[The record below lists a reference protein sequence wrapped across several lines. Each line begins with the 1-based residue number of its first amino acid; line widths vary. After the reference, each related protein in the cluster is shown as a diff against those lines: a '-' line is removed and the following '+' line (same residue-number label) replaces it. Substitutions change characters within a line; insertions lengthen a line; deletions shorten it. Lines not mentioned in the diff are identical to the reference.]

1 MNIQEYI
8 SSGILDTYVLGGLS
22 EEERLEVENY
32 AIIHPE
38 IAEEIKQAHVVLEQL
53 ALKNAVIPP
62 AFLKEKLFEK
72 INNEPKTTSSKAKPI
87 SMFNIGSWSIAASWF
102 VGLVFGG
109 LAIYY
114 RSQWKSS
121 EQKLIALQ
129 TQNKQLV
136 DSYNLTKFGFEKATN
151 QLSSLSDT
159 SLKLVALKQLENK
172 PFATAQVFWSKS
184 KEEVYL
190 SARYLPSAPQGKQY
204 QLWAIVDGKPV
215 DAGIVPSTGI
225 PELFKMKNIGNASAF
240 AITIEPLGGSVSPT
254 LETMCV
260 MGGV

>member
-1 MNIQEYI
+1 MNAQEYI
-8 SSGILDTYVLGGLS
+8 ESGIIDAYVLGGLS
-22 EEERLEVENY
+22 AEENLEVEKY
-32 AIIHPE
+32 AETYPE
-38 IAEEIKQAHVVLEQL
+38 IAEEIKQAHFVLEQI
-53 ALKNAVIPP
+53 ALKNAVTPP
-62 AFLKEKLFEK
+62 SFLKDKLFDI
-72 INNEPKTTSSKAKPI
+72 INNEPTTTKTKKV
-87 SMFNIGSWSIAASWF
+87 SMFNIGTWSIAASWF

-114 RSQWKSS
+114 RSQWKNS
-121 EQKLIALQ
+121 EQKLIALE
-129 TQNKQLV
+129 TQNKELAN
-136 DSYNLTKFGFEKATN
+136 SYNLTKFGYEKATN

-184 KEEVYL
+184 KEDVYL
-190 SARYLPSAPQGKQY
+190 SARYLPSAPEGKQY

-215 DAGIVPSTGI
+215 DAGVVPSTGI

-254 LETMCV
+254 LEAMCV

>member
-1 MNIQEYI
+1 MNVQEYI
-8 SSGILDTYVLGGLS
+8 ESGIIDAYVLGGLS
-22 EEERLEVENY
+22 PEENLEVEAHAKEY
-32 AIIHPE
+32 PE
-38 IAEEIKQAHVVLEQL
+38 IEEEIEEARSVLEQI
-53 ALKNAVIPP
+53 ALKNAITPP

-72 INNEPKTTSSKAKPI
+72 INNEPTTTKAETKTV
-87 SMFNIGSWSIAASWF
+87 SMFNVGTWSIAASWF

-114 RSQWKSS
+114 RTQWKSS
-121 EQKLIALQ
+121 EQKLIALE
-129 TQNKQLV
+129 TQNKELA
-136 DSYNLTKFGFEKATN
+136 DSYNLTKFGYEKATN

-184 KEEVYL
+184 KEDVYL

-215 DAGIVPSTGI
+215 DAGVVPSTGM

-240 AITIEPLGGSVSPT
+240 AITIEPLGGSVSPN

>member
-8 SSGILDTYVLGGLS
+8 ESGIIDAYVLGGLS
-22 EEERLEVENY
+22 PEENLEVEAHAKAY
-32 AIIHPE
+32 PE
-38 IAEEIKQAHVVLEQL
+38 IEEEIEEARSVLEQM
-53 ALKNAVIPP
+53 AFQNAVAPP
-62 AFLKEKLFEK
+62 VFLKEKLFEK
-72 INNEPKTTSSKAKPI
+72 VNNEPTTIEPKTV
-87 SMFNIGSWSIAASWF
+87 SMFNVGTWSIAASWF

-121 EQKLIALQ
+121 EQKLIALE
-129 TQNKQLV
+129 TQNKELAN
-136 DSYNLTKFGFEKATN
+136 SYNLTKFGYEKATN

-184 KEEVYL
+184 KEDVYL
-190 SARYLPSAPQGKQY
+190 STRYLPSAPEGKQY

-215 DAGIVPSTGI
+215 DVGVVPSTGM

-254 LETMCV
+254 LEAMCV